1 MLVTT
6 LRTRLE
12 KTSLSARNKIGPH
25 VLLRPATPYTLRKAT
40 PINSQQSI
48 QKKLHSVFGTR
59 KRTAHQHAHAIHH
72 IHIHLHGLKL
82 VHEFPPV
89 MVSYHS
95 V

>member
-1 MLVTT
+1 MVAIYAPIFDPNTDC
-6 LRTRLE
+6 
-12 KTSLSARNKIGPH
+12 SYYH
-25 VLLRPATPYTLRKAT
+25 FFLRKAT